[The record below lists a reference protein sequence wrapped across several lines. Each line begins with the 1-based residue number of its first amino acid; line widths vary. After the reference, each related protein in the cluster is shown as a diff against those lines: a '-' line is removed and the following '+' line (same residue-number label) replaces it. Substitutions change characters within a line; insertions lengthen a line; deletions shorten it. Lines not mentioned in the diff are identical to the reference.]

1 MSNRERELSEL
12 VRQLKSDYAD
22 LYRQYQLSTRTTA
35 ALLKEN
41 VELKREVVRMECLV
55 DSIELELALS
65 LESQRIAAARM
76 QAKTVPLYVMYLS
89 ERK

>member
-41 VELKREVVRMECLV
+41 VELKRETTRLECLV

-65 LESQRIAAARM
+65 LENGRIAA
-76 QAKTVPLYVMYLS
+76 
-89 ERK
+89 ERLQCAATNNVLRSN